1 MKQMDMRSKET
12 GELSVV
18 SAKRVFNALK
28 VVRDRN
34 AQLKTLLLI
43 YNPLYGRVEAR
54 PPPARRGLPSSSPYC
69 YALKS

>member
-1 MKQMDMRSKET
+1 MDMRSKET

-34 AQLKTLLLI
+34 AQLKTLFLI
-43 YNPLYGRVEAR
+43 Y
-54 PPPARRGLPSSSPYC
+54 SPYC
-69 YALKS
+69 YAPTTLFPQGKIQT

>member
-1 MKQMDMRSKET
+1 MDMRSKET

-43 YNPLYGRVEAR
+43 YNPL
-54 PPPARRGLPSSSPYC
+54 
-69 YALKS
+69 